1 MPSFA
6 RNSTNN
12 YVYVLLT
19 DINQTDQRGL
29 TGVAYTT
36 PIVKVKTSLRDPL
49 SVVTLVSASA
59 LAPWASG
66 AWIEVDSS
74 AAPGGYIICAPD
86 NIAAT
91 SDSQV
96 LFSVRATNAP
106 SPTLIVVDILDPITT
121 TPTGGVDMCMI
132 NGVSVSGNGVSPK
145 FGV

>member
-12 YVYVLLT
+12 YVYILLT
-19 DINQTDQRGL
+19 DITQTDQRGL

-36 PIVKVKTSLRDPL
+36 PIIKVKTSLGASNAL
-49 SVVTLVSASA
+49 QTLVSGSTA
-59 LAPWASG
+59 WASG

-74 AAPGGYIICAPD
+74 ASPGGYIYCAPD
-86 NIAAT
+86 SIAAT
-91 SDSQV
+91 SDNQV
-96 LFSVRATNAP
+96 LFSIRATNAP
-106 SPTLIVVDILDPITT
+106 SPTLIVVDILDPITVDS
-121 TPTGGVDMCMI
+121 TGAVDIGFI